1 MGLKA
6 GTIIIYALQ
15 SLYSKSPYIS
25 MTKSEKRL
33 DIRLPEDELQILDDY
48 CKATGRTKTDVL
60 RELIRK
66 LARKTQRVSQL

>member
-1 MGLKA
+1 
-6 GTIIIYALQ
+6 
-15 SLYSKSPYIS
+15 

-48 CKATGRTKTDVL
+48 CKTTGRTKTDVL

-66 LARKTQRVSQL
+66 LSRKTHRVNQL